1 MHVLKCL
8 RNGPLTPAERCRAA
22 GALEELM
29 VHGSSVDL
37 RLQAALALGEFTISA
52 VSSVRLDLR
61 PSNPRSSLTC
71 AIPPS
76 HHWSALGLRL
86 SASTSCAS

>member
-8 RNGPLTPAERCRAA
+8 RNGPLTPAERCSAA

-37 RLQAALALGEFTISA
+37 RLQAALALGEFTDIGG
-52 VSSVRLDLR
+52 VL
-61 PSNPRSSLTC
+61 
-71 AIPPS
+71 
-76 HHWSALGLRL
+76 SALG
-86 SASTSCAS
+86 SQAIEPQGAP